1 MNEEVLNTIP
11 NEDNKSVIHE
21 EFYTNK
27 FMVIQQSNVVLWRK
41 LQKLRDNPELRTII
55 EASMG
60 EDFFKDINELLV

>member
-11 NEDNKSVIHE
+11 NEDNKSVIQE

-41 LQKLRDNPELRTII
+41 LQKLRDDPELRDKI
-55 EASMG
+55 ETSMG
-60 EDFFKDINELLV
+60 EDFFKDINELLI